1 MELVYSGNHLNDSP
15 KGLVYLLFIVG
26 LLAMSYT
33 LITKQLSLFTAV
45 MLFPSLIL
53 LLIYSIQRPIISY
66 LLYIGIVCYFT
77 AIYRYSQIENLS
89 IIIDCTLALCIVAIT
104 FNVITNHEQ
113 YPWQNGFNLL
123 TAMNVT
129 WACYCILILMVP
141 DTFICNFEGNRGVFF
156 SIPLTCF
163 ITGVLLCTVH
173 RLRSLLFWVGLYTIT
188 AFLKAYWQKKR
199 GFDAAESA
207 WLVAGG
213 AWHTHA
219 LSSGM
224 RYFSFFT
231 DAGNFGACMG
241 LLSTV
246 FSIIGLVAKRNRYRL
261 FLLLVA
267 CLASISMAMSGTR
280 GAVVIPFGG
289 MLLFFLLSKN
299 FKIMAVTAIAGIL
312 GFSFFYF
319 TDIGNDNPSIRRM
332 RTAFRPE
339 EDASYNVRAMNRE
352 RFAYY
357 LADKPFG
364 VGLGGKIVDTHRLM
378 ELEEDFIPTD
388 SFYVEIWAEG
398 GIVGLLLY
406 LLMQVAIFIRCGY
419 LILFKVKNKQLRY
432 ILSALTAGCFGL
444 CLNAYVGRAIN
455 FQPGNTLFI
464 LFLSITLN
472 GERIDKQLK
481 PNEIII

>member
-1 MELVYSGNHLNDSP
+1 MESVYSGNHLNDSP
-15 KGLVYLLFIVG
+15 QGLVYLLFIVG

-33 LITKQLSLFTAV
+33 LITKHFSLFTAV

-53 LLIYSIQRPIISY
+53 LLLYSIQKPIVSY
-66 LLYIGIVCYFT
+66 ILYTGIVCYFS
-77 AIYRYSQIENLS
+77 AIYRYTQIENLS
-89 IIIDCTLALCIVAIT
+89 IIIDCFLALCIVSIA
-104 FNVITNHEQ
+104 FNVITNREQ

-123 TAMNVT
+123 TTMHIV
-129 WACYCILILMVP
+129 WACYCILILMIP
-141 DTFICNFEGNRGVFF
+141 YTHLHDIKGSRGIVL
-156 SIPLTCF
+156 SLPLTCF
-163 ITGVLLCTVH
+163 ITGILFCTV
-173 RLRSLLFWVGLYTIT
+173 RRVRSLLLWLGLYTIT

-207 WLVAGG
+207 WLIAGG

-241 LLSTV
+241 LLATV

-267 CLASISMAMSGTR
+267 FLASISMALSGTR
-280 GAVVIPFGG
+280 GAVVVPFGG
-289 MLLFFLLSKN
+289 MLLFFLLSRN
-299 FKIMAVTAIAGIL
+299 IKIMAATAIASIL

-364 VGLGGKIVDTHRLM
+364 IGLGGTIVDTHRLM

-388 SFYVEIWAEG
+388 SYYVGIWVEG
-398 GIVGLLLY
+398 GVVGLTLY
-406 LLMQVAIFIRCGY
+406 LLMQAAIFIRCSY
-419 LILFKVKNKQLRY
+419 LILFKVRNKQLRY
-432 ILSALTAGCFGL
+432 ILSAFTAACFGL
-444 CLNAYVGRAIN
+444 CLNGYVGRAIG
-455 FQPGNTLFI
+455 FQPGSTIFI
-464 LFLSITLN
+464 LLLSIALN

>member
-1 MELVYSGNHLNDSP
+1 
-15 KGLVYLLFIVG
+15 
-26 LLAMSYT
+26 
-33 LITKQLSLFTAV
+33 
-45 MLFPSLIL
+45 
-53 LLIYSIQRPIISY
+53 
-66 LLYIGIVCYFT
+66 
-77 AIYRYSQIENLS
+77 
-89 IIIDCTLALCIVAIT
+89 
-104 FNVITNHEQ
+104 
-113 YPWQNGFNLL
+113 
-123 TAMNVT
+123 
-129 WACYCILILMVP
+129 
-141 DTFICNFEGNRGVFF
+141 
-156 SIPLTCF
+156 
-163 ITGVLLCTVH
+163 
-173 RLRSLLFWVGLYTIT
+173 
-188 AFLKAYWQKKR
+188 
-199 GFDAAESA
+199 
-207 WLVAGG
+207 
-213 AWHTHA
+213 
-219 LSSGM
+219 
-224 RYFSFFT
+224 
-231 DAGNFGACMG
+231 
-241 LLSTV
+241 
-246 FSIIGLVAKRNRYRL
+246 
-261 FLLLVA
+261 
-267 CLASISMAMSGTR
+267 
-280 GAVVIPFGG
+280 
-289 MLLFFLLSKN
+289 
-299 FKIMAVTAIAGIL
+299 MAVTAIAGIL

-464 LFLSITLN
+464 LFLSIALN

>member
-1 MELVYSGNHLNDSP
+1 MESVYSGNHLNDSP
-15 KGLVYLLFIVG
+15 KGIVYLLFIVG
-26 LLAMSYT
+26 LFAMSYT

-45 MLFPSLIL
+45 MLFPSLVL
-53 LLIYSIQRPIISY
+53 LLIYSIRKPIISY
-66 LLYIGIVCYFT
+66 MLYIGIVCYFT

-163 ITGVLLCTVH
+163 ITGVLLCTVR
-173 RLRSLLFWVGLYTIT
+173 RLRSLLLWVGLYTIT

-241 LLSTV
+241 LLATV

-289 MLLFFLLSKN
+289 MLLFFLLSRN

-406 LLMQVAIFIRCGY
+406 LMMQAAIFIRCGY
-419 LILFKVKNKQLRY
+419 LILCKVKNKQLRY

-464 LFLSITLN
+464 LFLSIALN